1 ADRIG
6 RYTRHVL
13 SRKTP
18 PEGDLGRPGSDVRP
32 PPVSGPADVVAR
44 WAPRIRLA
52 GRVLAGEARGET
64 GTIAEAPG
72 AFDALSDDA
81 ACKFYCRRASA
92 PLTFP
97 RKFARTSRESRL
109 LISVMT

>member
-1 ADRIG
+1 
-6 RYTRHVL
+6 VL
-13 SRKTP
+13 YRRTP
-18 PEGDLGRPGSDVRP
+18 PDGGLGRPGRDVRP
-32 PPVSGPADVVAR
+32 PPVSGRAEFVAR

-52 GRVLAGEARGET
+52 GRVRAGEARGET
-64 GTIAEAPG
+64 ATIDEARG

-81 ACKFYCRRASA
+81 ACKFYCGRASA